1 MESIPLEHGLMLA
14 ATLFCLGLVGVMTRR
29 NIVFVLMSLEIMLNA
44 SGLAFIVAGARWGS
58 ADGQVMFLMILTLAA
73 AEVAVGLGLIIQL
86 YKHFKTIDID
96 VLSALK
102 GWLTLGVT
110 CVRITWM
117 VTNISAT
124 RFFNSLSEWRR
135 LAEEISRGNW
145 CG

>member
-14 ATLFCLGLVGVMTRR
+14 ALSFCLGLVGVMTRR

-102 GWLTLGVT
+102 G
-110 CVRITWM
+110 
-117 VTNISAT
+117 
-124 RFFNSLSEWRR
+124 
-135 LAEEISRGNW
+135 
-145 CG
+145 